1 MITLFS
7 LSTPGVPAL
16 SDAPIAFQA
25 SRAYSDTQ
33 TITEQFTRRV
43 AGSNSDRRLG
53 TWLVKTLTAIG
64 LRTHVDAFPATVNGR
79 HVSLENVWAVS
90 PGSSPGTILVIA
102 NRDVPAGATQGAD
115 DNASGVAVAVELAR
129 VFTAAA
135 HNRTFIFL
143 FTDGDAAGSLGAHDF
158 VARHGTNGMIAAIAL
173 RNVGLKNAPGFT
185 VDGWSTSARIA
196 PPWLWLLSDLA
207 ARNAGGKPAAL
218 PSLAIQILRLAVP
231 NSAGSQGPFVAAGV
245 PAVTLSTQGH
255 HPDPATDVL
264 ATVSSAT
271 LGSTGSTVER
281 MLDSIDSSP
290 VELASSGNSV
300 LLARWRSLSGG
311 AVQVL
316 LVALLIPVAVVTLDL
331 WAQNRRRHATLWP
344 SWARYGLHLAPWL
357 LVILVIY
364 AANLASWLPHSPGAV
379 IPPDSLVARNP
390 RYLRVL
396 LLLVVLAGAY
406 WYAGIAEQRLKRR
419 LPIDR
424 QSTLTVGLA
433 ALTIIAILVFLLNP
447 FSLLLLLPAAILWPL
462 AKPGRWW
469 QSILPVWTSLAL
481 MLLTFAFFAVHLHI
495 GIRVWWYFFVLFENR
510 SIPAAAAVLGVAF
523 LAATDMLAYSL
534 RNPAEAKATGTKLSR
549 RHRRGR
555 GRRLSVRRSVTRTP
569 TIPR

>member
-1 MITLFS
+1 

-33 TITEQFTRRV
+33 TISEQFSRRV
-43 AGSNSDRRLG
+43 AGSNSDKRLG
-53 TWLVKTLTAIG
+53 SWLVQTLTAIG
-64 LRTHVDAFPATVNGR
+64 LRTHVDAFPATINGR
-79 HVSLENVWAVS
+79 HVSLANVWAVS
-90 PGSSPGTILVIA
+90 PGSAPGTVLVIA
-102 NRDVPAGATQGAD
+102 NRDVPAGTTEGAD
-115 DNASGVAVAVELAR
+115 DNASGVAVAIELAR

-143 FTDGDAAGSLGAHDF
+143 FTDGDAAGALGAHDF
-158 VARHGTNGMIAAIAL
+158 VTRHGSGGMIAAIAL
-173 RNVGLKNAPGFT
+173 RDVGLRNSPGIT

-207 ARNAGGKPAAL
+207 ARSASGKPAAL
-218 PSLAIQILRLAVP
+218 PSLAVQILRLAVP
-231 NSAGSQGPFVAAGV
+231 NSSGSQGPFVAAGV

-255 HPDPATDVL
+255 HPDPAGDVL
-264 ATVSSAT
+264 ATVSQAT
-271 LGSTGSTVER
+271 LGNAGSTVER
-281 MLDSIDSSP
+281 MLDSIDASP
-290 VELASSGNSV
+290 VGLAASGNSV

-331 WAQNRRRHATLWP
+331 WAQNRRRHAVVWP

-357 LVILVIY
+357 LVLLVIY
-364 AANLASWLPHSPGAV
+364 AANLLSWLPHSPGAV

-396 LLLVVLAGAY
+396 LLLAVLAGAY
-406 WYAGIAEQRLKRR
+406 WYAGATEQRLARR

-424 QSTLTVGLA
+424 QSTLTVALA
-433 ALTIIAILVFLLNP
+433 AFTIIAILVFLLNP

-469 QSILPVWTSLAL
+469 RSILPVWASLAL
-481 MLLTFAFFAVHLHI
+481 MFLTLVFFAVHLHI

-510 SIPAAAAVLGVAF
+510 SIPATAALLGVAF
-523 LAATDMLAYSL
+523 LATAGMLAYSL
-534 RNPAEAKATGTKLSR
+534 RNPNEATATGTKPAR
-549 RHRRGR
+549 RHRHERS
-555 GRRLSVRRSVTRTP
+555 RRPFVRRGTTRTP
-569 TIPR
+569 NEP